1 MEQSTENLIKT
12 SDLYFASFL
21 QCMGC
26 KIIKTEKENSK
37 CIFTFEDPKNREN
50 LKDIYFNE
58 SEESIIP
65 ALKYANAIRSLKTFC
80 YVRN

>member
-1 MEQSTENLIKT
+1 MSIIET

-26 KIIKTEKENSK
+26 KITTTKKENSK
-37 CIFTFEDPKNREN
+37 CIFSFDDPQNRDN
-50 LKDIYFNE
+50 LKDEYFNE
-58 SEESIIP
+58 DAKSAIP
-65 ALKYANAIRSLKTFC
+65 ALHYANAIRSLKTFC

>member
-1 MEQSTENLIKT
+1 MGIIKT
-12 SDLYFASFL
+12 SDLYFASYL

-26 KIIKTEKENSK
+26 KIVKTDKESSK
-37 CIFTFEDPKNREN
+37 CIFSFEDPLNREN
-50 LKDIYFNE
+50 LKDNYFNE
-58 SEESIIP
+58 SIESNVP